1 MEKTFKMVSPA
12 VMWTFFSI
20 GILSAFA
27 FRFLIVFHHI
37 RPDMVRLVWYMGV
50 GGYTMFFFYRYEI
63 SRKRKIAVN
72 SCQLLDK
79 ISRGQCLEGQDREA
93 AEYLFRSI
101 TRSKEDIN
109 YLAIFVLSI
118 VAVLIDLAL
127 TFGRS

>member
-1 MEKTFKMVSPA
+1 
-12 VMWTFFSI
+12 
-20 GILSAFA
+20 
-27 FRFLIVFHHI
+27 
-37 RPDMVRLVWYMGV
+37 MGV